1 MGSAVHFVTL
11 RERVRVREALRSKA
25 LRSKALRSKALRSN
39 ISLEAV
45 LLGLLAV
52 YTKLNR
58 LEGKNL
64 NFPYSQIRYSP
75 FPKPSPTAHNSS

>member
-1 MGSAVHFVTL
+1 M
-11 RERVRVREALRSKA
+11 
-25 LRSKALRSKALRSN
+25 
-39 ISLEAV
+39 

-64 NFPYSQIRYSP
+64 NFPCSFP
-75 FPKPSPTAHNSS
+75 FPVPLTSNSEKRQGFRDKSLKRLAFFRLPLFPVSHPE

>member
-1 MGSAVHFVTL
+1 M
-11 RERVRVREALRSKA
+11 
-25 LRSKALRSKALRSN
+25 
-39 ISLEAV
+39 

-64 NFPYSQIRYSP
+64 NFPCSL
-75 FPKPSPTAHNSS
+75 FPVPCSLAPRVELYCYATLREQQALNKFLIILQYPDG